1 MTYVSVY
8 GVEESIQKAE
18 ALSHFCV
25 KQIQE
30 NFEIDKARELIEL
43 THLMVSRS
51 N

>member
-18 ALSHFCV
+18 ALSNFCIE
-25 KQIQE
+25 QIQE
-30 NFEIDKARELIEL
+30 NFEIDKSRELIEL
-43 THLMVSRS
+43 MHLMVSRS